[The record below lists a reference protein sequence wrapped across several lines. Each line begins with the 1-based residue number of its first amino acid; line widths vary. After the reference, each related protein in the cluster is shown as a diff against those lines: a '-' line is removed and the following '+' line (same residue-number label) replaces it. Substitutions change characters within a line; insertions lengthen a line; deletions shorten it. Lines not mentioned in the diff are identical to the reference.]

1 MSVDNVRRLL
11 GSLLDDPENANA
23 WATLEELA
31 AGDELGQAGDEGR
44 ALLGETRRKLH
55 ERGEAEAVASMLS
68 VESAVAPDAA
78 TRGALLRERA
88 RYLEEELLDD
98 KSALATL
105 DSILSGGDDAE
116 AAEMRERLNSKKA
129 RWKDITGAFK
139 KNAEEGSTDPAV
151 VASHLVSA
159 AAVVLQYK
167 PKGREK
173 EADAI
178 FESAL
183 SIDPGNLRAAQLF
196 ERVLR
201 RRGGRWD
208 DLAAHLERAAEAVE
222 PVSAKVDLLFRAA
235 RTHAARRNDIAAA
248 ERLYRRIL
256 ELDPGNGP
264 ARRFVVAI
272 LTERE
277 RWDDLADFYEAQIG
291 ARAEDGA
298 DIGLLVQ
305 AGMTHW
311 RVRNDPARAEPF
323 FRRLRDVS
331 PEHPAVRAFFEANE
345 APSASPSPEP
355 EATAPETADATSEAP
370 ETMPSPEPASEE
382 HEDVHLS
389 AHADEEID
397 APDEGVQEPVVAA
410 ATEPVTPTVPPPAPV
425 AAEVLRPTVPSAPPA
440 PSLST
445 TPSSSNPRL
454 LQAIEAARAA
464 ESAGQPD
471 KAIEA
476 WKMALRLDAQGTDAR
491 HSLAR
496 LYAATGR
503 WNNLVE
509 LLRQE
514 LESLGGVRPGTDL
527 TANRERKAEILR
539 EMVDIYRDRLS
550 LEPMVVQTYNALL
563 LLEPG
568 DVPSLVALS
577 ESYERLG
584 RWTDVIKVLDQQVE
598 HTDDPAAK
606 ITLLRRVAKLWVE
619 RFNNVNNAT
628 RPLEQIVAL
637 DPTDADALA
646 QLKDLYTRRRAWRPL
661 FDVSRR
667 EAERLTGDARRDA
680 LVELA
685 KLAAEKLGAN
695 VDAIGLWREAL
706 ALDPKTPGAL
716 DALEKLTERER
727 DFDGLAQVIEQ
738 RARETDDAEQKV
750 ALLMKLG
757 AVYGDRIGDAERSID
772 AWRRVLQVQPKH
784 AKALR
789 VLRDV
794 YIQAGHWDRL
804 EALYEEAGDLE
815 GLAEV
820 LGSSA
825 DRATNPPD
833 RVALSFRAAK
843 VYEERLR
850 QPARA
855 FRSYERVLSVDP
867 NNVAAATALVPIY
880 LEDERWS
887 RLAQLYE
894 VLLNAVPADDRSAA
908 LSYLHKLREISA
920 SRLGDRAAAFQWALR
935 AYRLEP
941 TDSSLEAQV
950 EASAAEA
957 GAWRELVD
965 TFDAR
970 AASAADPLEIARL
983 RDKSAAVE
991 ADRLGEVDAAISR
1004 YERALAQSPDDA
1016 SVMHSLDALL
1026 RRAQRW
1032 DDLRGLFD
1040 HRVARVSDA
1049 AERRALI
1056 TEVAEL
1062 EEAVLQQPDA
1072 ASERFR
1078 VLIATDP
1085 TDETALAALSRLAE
1099 SAGRWAELES
1109 TLSARHDL
1117 AQGAARAELALAL
1130 GSVQRKHLGKVES
1143 AIEAYREVLALSAH
1157 HQGALDA
1164 LESLLGDER
1173 WRVVAAKTLEPE
1185 FEQTG
1190 EFRKLAWV
1198 LQILFDVEQ
1207 DADRRRELGLRLA
1220 RVYSERLD
1228 DPRSG
1233 FDLLRSMLDA
1243 EPASEPIANAVTA
1256 LSIEGGW
1263 TTELAGFLATL
1274 VAREGVDPAVRVGL
1288 ARRTAALHEDRNGD
1302 PAAAEPFHR
1311 VVIEGG
1317 APEPGAFES
1326 LERLYRQSGRWSDL
1340 HTLYGTWVERL
1351 TDDGARVALFIEEGR
1366 LLEDVLDQ
1374 PEDAVGALERAVA
1387 LDPANAEVSSAL
1399 DRLYERLGR
1408 WESLVTLLSRSIE
1421 QGRGAD
1427 ETTELRLRRAETLEL
1442 KLARVD
1448 DAFVDYET
1456 VVESDATNA
1465 RARRGLER
1473 LIEAP
1478 ALRQRAAQVL
1488 ETLYDRD
1495 GDPSAEGLVRML
1507 QIRLEAT
1514 EPGAPR
1520 AALHQ
1525 RIAELREIVLHDPVG
1540 ALDAIATAT
1549 LEDPTQATFREE
1561 LLRLSAVALQD
1572 ARAAETLE
1580 EVLEDPRA
1588 STVRV
1593 PVLRD
1598 LAAIYDERLID
1609 PVKAERTFRRL
1620 LTEAEGDRDTTL
1632 AAAVALERLYR
1643 ALQNPRGLVDALRLR
1658 ARHETDP
1665 ALQTSLLS
1673 QAAEILEDE
1682 VGDLAGAIEAQRGRL
1697 DLDAGDLDALR
1708 ALARLYERS
1717 GQWEELVTTLRRQAA
1732 LVGDGDA
1739 QKQLLVRAA
1748 SVLEEKLAAVPEAIA
1763 LYEEVLS
1770 SFGPDR
1776 AIHAA
1781 LARLLEVSD
1790 QWAGLLAVVERDLA
1804 VAEDPADRLA
1814 LIVRAADL
1822 RYRKTDEPLM
1832 AVLGY
1837 QEALSLD
1844 PTTPA
1849 ARLALTE
1856 MLRSSSPDVPIAA
1869 ARALEPVLRADG
1881 DWAKLVDV
1889 LDRIAAESDDRDER
1903 LQSLS
1908 SAAEVA
1914 EVGLSDS
1921 GRAFERASRALSLA
1935 AEDAD
1940 AAQRVAHVESLAR
1953 AAGRHKELIAVFRE
1967 VAPKLLDA
1975 ELQRDVLMRIA
1986 DTALTNLN
1994 DTATAREHFEKA
2006 LENQA
2011 DFAPALDALESLH
2024 ESTQQWDE
2032 LLSVLR
2038 RKVELADSDAA
2049 RRALLHKVARI
2060 QEERR
2065 DDRAGAVEAYEAIL
2079 GSGFDAESATA
2090 LERLYARAGR
2100 WDDLANL
2107 LESQLTRDG
2116 ADTAALHHRLGRVA
2130 MDHLDDTERAFE
2142 HFRAVLDQTGD
2153 HEATVAALEELG
2165 QRPELAARVA
2175 TMLEPIYRSRMD
2187 MPKLIGA
2194 LESRIAAEDDP
2205 RGRIELLSRLATLYE
2220 ENIGDLGRALDTQAR
2235 IFREDP
2241 ADRATWETLDR
2252 LARATDAHPK
2262 LAEVYA
2268 SALDG
2273 IAVDD
2278 DSSADLSFAAARLFD
2293 ERVQDTARARRFYRR
2308 TLAFDGGRREVFDAL
2323 EALLARESA
2332 HAELLDLYRD
2342 AAERAVDPIE
2352 RKAFLHKIAAIDE
2365 GPLGNLERA
2374 IADYRAVLDVDP
2386 MDADAIHRLDALLVK
2401 TQAWRDLA
2409 DLLERRIA
2417 DAVDVEERSALRFR
2431 LGRLRADQLGD
2442 PTGAVDAFREIL
2454 EDRRDHR
2461 VAIQSLEQLAESRP
2475 ELRLSVV
2482 EILEPVYRE
2491 LDDWARLAG
2500 VLVTRLEATHD
2511 AAGRAE
2517 LYKEIGRI
2525 RETRARDP
2533 KLAFEAFSAAF
2544 GVDPGDG
2551 EARESVERL
2560 AGEHGLWDELVRSYE
2575 AALASSDD
2583 LVLKSDLLRAIAATH
2598 DQRRGDPRA
2607 AISAYER
2614 LFSVDETQLDV
2625 LDQLEGLHVLLSDWE
2640 GHVDVLERKVAR
2652 SLDDDHRRFLLHTVG
2667 ESQRDMLNNPT
2678 AAIHAFRR
2686 ALEIDPTDLVALE
2699 ALDGLL
2705 SQRGDH
2711 RGLAEVLQQRL
2722 DVESDPAART
2732 DTALRLGRLWE
2743 RSLEDPH
2750 HAIDAYRRAL
2760 DESPSQAEAIR
2771 ALERLFAAQSM
2782 FPELLENLRMQV
2794 ALASS
2799 PADRSALLL
2808 RIGALQ
2814 QKELGD
2820 SDAALDSYREVLAAE
2835 PTNPEALTA
2844 VREISQDVDQRVAA
2858 VEILEPLYR
2867 GAGRWDDLVQVLEHR
2882 IECIDDPAQRASER
2896 RRIAAVHED
2905 GRKDHA
2911 AAFES
2916 YLLAFSEDSGEPS
2929 TLAELERLAASLG
2942 RWTDLVS
2949 ALERAVRDGS
2959 DPSAGRDLSVRAAR
2973 ISVER
2978 IEDDTRAAHN
2988 YRQALEL
2995 GGDDDTVLE
3004 ALDQIYSRSA
3014 QWNELGDILERRVLL
3029 SSPDRLD
3036 ALEVRL
3042 AELRMTRFADAR
3054 GAVSAL
3060 QNVVEREPTHAR
3072 AIELLEKLLDD
3083 PTVRDDAMEVLE
3095 QTFRRSD
3102 NATRQA
3108 WLLGLKV
3115 DAATSDADRVQILGD
3130 LARLRE
3136 ERMSDLSGAL
3146 DAVTRAFALDP
3157 RDEGL
3162 LGELER
3168 LAPAANAWPSLR
3180 GVIESAVRPETG
3192 LVSDEAVRLNLR
3204 GAKWYADHIG
3214 DAAAAEARVRA
3225 ALEADPESVEA
3236 LTMLEGLQ
3244 RQPGREADL
3253 VATLRRRAEVEFDG
3267 DARKAMLREAAT
3279 LAEGPLGN
3287 VDLAAE
3293 ISAATLEVDDADPT
3307 SIDDLARLRRMQGR
3321 WEDLADLLGRRARL
3335 ADDPTEA
3342 LRLRREV
3349 AGLYA
3354 GPLADETRA
3363 VTAWREVLDFDPS
3376 DLDARVALESLFER
3390 SGKWR
3395 DLEDALRGRLDVA
3408 VSVEERV
3415 ATRLRLADVAEQQ
3428 LHSAESAVEYLR
3440 EILDEVPEH
3449 PAAGAALERLY
3460 ASLNR
3465 WSDLSDLLEHR
3476 LDHAVSMGD
3485 SATELT
3491 TLVRIGELHEQRL
3504 NDVDRAIELYER
3516 VLDRQP
3522 EHSGALAAVARLAEA
3537 SGDYEKATSM
3547 LQRAVAVAP
3556 PGVESAAMALR
3567 LATLQADRLNDPSAA
3582 EQSLRRA
3589 LELDPSS
3596 TESLRRLRA
3605 LAESRRDHTL
3615 LAEVM
3620 EKELAL
3626 TSDVAAQVTLLRGL
3640 ATLSRDQLADPAR
3653 AMAYLERASALNP
3666 SDREVLLPLVDLLS
3680 ANGREADAVPILE
3693 KIIAS
3698 FAGRRT
3704 KELAQWQHRL
3714 GQAQQRM
3721 GNKLEALSLYDAA
3734 FKIDLTSV
3742 PILRDLGLLCLE
3754 TGDLDRAQKTFRA
3767 LLLQRLD
3774 PNVGLT
3780 KADVYA
3786 YLGETLSLQGDKPK
3800 AIGMLERALESDRQH
3815 PRATT
3820 LLAQLRA

>member
-1 MSVDNVRRLL
+1 TFS
-11 GSLLDDPENANA
+11 PA
-23 WATLEELA
+23 
-31 AGDELGQAGDEGR
+31 
-44 ALLGETRRKLH
+44 
-55 ERGEAEAVASMLS
+55 AVASEPPTS
-68 VESAVAPDAA
+68 APPAASNPRVAQAVE
-78 TRGALLRERA
+78 GA
-88 RYLEEELLDD
+88 
-98 KSALATL
+98 
-105 DSILSGGDDAE
+105 
-116 AAEMRERLNSKKA
+116 
-129 RWKDITGAFK
+129 
-139 KNAEEGSTDPAV
+139 
-151 VASHLVSA
+151 
-159 AAVVLQYK
+159 
-167 PKGREK
+167 
-173 EADAI
+173 
-178 FESAL
+178 
-183 SIDPGNLRAAQLF
+183 
-196 ERVLR
+196 
-201 RRGGRWD
+201 
-208 DLAAHLERAAEAVE
+208 RAAEA
-222 PVSAKVDLLFRAA
+222 S
-235 RTHAARRNDIAAA
+235 
-248 ERLYRRIL
+248 
-256 ELDPGNGP
+256 
-264 ARRFVVAI
+264 
-272 LTERE
+272 
-277 RWDDLADFYEAQIG
+277 
-291 ARAEDGA
+291 
-298 DIGLLVQ
+298 
-305 AGMTHW
+305 
-311 RVRNDPARAEPF
+311 
-323 FRRLRDVS
+323 
-331 PEHPAVRAFFEANE
+331 
-345 APSASPSPEP
+345 
-355 EATAPETADATSEAP
+355 
-370 ETMPSPEPASEE
+370 
-382 HEDVHLS
+382 
-389 AHADEEID
+389 
-397 APDEGVQEPVVAA
+397 
-410 ATEPVTPTVPPPAPV
+410 
-425 AAEVLRPTVPSAPPA
+425 
-440 PSLST
+440 
-445 TPSSSNPRL
+445 
-454 LQAIEAARAA
+454 
-464 ESAGQPD
+464 GQLD
-471 KAIEA
+471 KAIEG
-476 WKMALRLDAQGTDAR
+476 WKMALRLDAQSAEAR
-491 HSLAR
+491 PALSR

-527 TANRERKAEILR
+527 ATHRERKAEILR
-539 EMVDIYRDRLS
+539 EMVGIYRDRLS

-568 DVPSLVALS
+568 DAPSLVALA

-598 HTDDPAAK
+598 HTAEPAAK
-606 ITLLRRVAKLWVE
+606 IALLRRVAKLWVE

-667 EAERLTGDARRDA
+667 EAERLDGDAKRDA

-695 VDAIGLWREAL
+695 ADAIGLWREAL
-706 ALDPKTPGAL
+706 AIDPRTPGAL
-716 DALEKLTERER
+716 DALERLTERER
-727 DFDGLAQVIEQ
+727 DYAGLAEVLEQ
-738 RARETDDAEQKV
+738 RVRETDDGEQKV
-750 ALLMKLG
+750 AQLMKLG
-757 AVYGDRIGDAERSID
+757 AVYGERVGDPERSIE

-784 AKALR
+784 PKALR

-794 YIQAGHWDRL
+794 YTQSGSWDRL
-804 EALYEEAGDLE
+804 EGLYDEAGDLE

-820 LGSSA
+820 LSSSA
-825 DRATNPPD
+825 DRAAAPAD
-833 RVALSFRAAK
+833 KVALSFRAAR
-843 VYEERLR
+843 VYEGRLR
-850 QPARA
+850 QPGRA

-867 NNVAAATALVPIY
+867 SNVQAAAALVPIY

-894 VLLNAVPADDRSAA
+894 VLLGAVAPDDHAAA

-941 TDSSLEAQV
+941 TDPALEAQV

-970 AASAADPLEIARL
+970 AAATADPAEAARL
-983 RDKSAAVE
+983 RDKCAAVE
-991 ADRLGEVDAAISR
+991 ADRLGEVDAAIAR
-1004 YERALAQSPDDA
+1004 YERALAQAPGDEA
-1016 SVMHSLDALL
+1016 VIHSLDALL
-1026 RRAQRW
+1026 RRAHRW

-1040 HRVARVSDA
+1040 HRIARVDDA
-1049 AERRALI
+1049 AGRRALI
-1056 TEVAEL
+1056 VEAAEL
-1062 EEAVLQQPDA
+1062 EEEVLQQPDA
-1072 ASERFR
+1072 ASARFR
-1078 VLIATDP
+1078 VLVGADP
-1085 TDETALAALSRLAE
+1085 ADATALAALSRLAGG
-1099 SAGRWAELES
+1099 AGRWAELES
-1109 TLSARHDL
+1109 TLLARHDL
-1117 AQGAARAELALAL
+1117 ASGPDRAELALQL
-1130 GSVQRKHLGKVES
+1130 GAVQRNHLGKVEA
-1143 AIEAYREVLALSAH
+1143 AIGGYREVLALAPH
-1157 HQGALDA
+1157 HPGALDA
-1164 LESLLGDER
+1164 LESLLRDDQ
-1173 WRVVAAKTLEPE
+1173 WRVVAAQTLEPE
-1185 FEQTG
+1185 FEEIG
-1190 EFRKLAWV
+1190 EYRKLAWV
-1198 LQILFDVEQ
+1198 LQILFDVEA
-1207 DADRRRELGLRLA
+1207 DADRRRALGLRLA
-1220 RVYSERLD
+1220 RVYAERLD

-1233 FDLLRSMLDA
+1233 FDLLRSMLDQ
-1243 EPASEPIANAVTA
+1243 EPASEPIANALTSLA
-1256 LSIEGGW
+1256 IEGGW
-1263 TTELAGFLATL
+1263 TAELAGFLARL
-1274 VAREGVDPAVRVGL
+1274 VAREGLDPAVRVWL

-1302 PAAAEPFHR
+1302 PAAAESFHR

-1317 APEPGAFES
+1317 APEPVAFES
-1326 LERLYRQSGRWSDL
+1326 LERLYRQSARWPDL
-1340 HTLYGTWVERL
+1340 HALYGTWVERL
-1351 TDDGARVALFIEEGR
+1351 TDDGARVALFVEEGR

-1374 PEDAVGALERAVA
+1374 PEDAVRALERAAA
-1387 LDPANAEVSSAL
+1387 LDPANPEVSAAL

-1408 WESLVTLLSRSIE
+1408 WESLVALLTRSLE
-1421 QGRGAD
+1421 QGRGPD
-1427 ETTELRLRRAETLEL
+1427 DSQELRLRRAETLEL
-1442 KLARVD
+1442 KLGRVEE
-1448 DAFVDYET
+1448 AFADYES

-1478 ALRQRAAQVL
+1478 ALRPKAALVL

-1507 QIRLEAT
+1507 QIRLESTVA
-1514 EPGAPR
+1514 GAPR
-1520 AALHQ
+1520 AGLHQ

-1549 LEDPTQATFREE
+1549 LEDPTQTEFRDE

-1588 STVRV
+1588 AGVKV

-1620 LTEAEGDRDTTL
+1620 LVEAEGDRPTTL

-1658 ARHETDP
+1658 ARHESDP
-1665 ALQTSLLS
+1665 ALQTSLLA
-1673 QAAEILEDE
+1673 QAAEILEEE
-1682 VGDLAGAIEAQRGRL
+1682 VGDLAGAIDAQRGRL

-1708 ALARLYERS
+1708 ALTRLYERS
-1717 GQWEELVTTLRRQAA
+1717 GQWNDLVRTLRRQAE
-1732 LVGDGDA
+1732 LVGDGAA
-1739 QKQLLVRAA
+1739 QKALLVRAA
-1748 SVLEEKLAAVPEAIA
+1748 AVLEEKLAAVPEAIA
-1763 LYEEVLS
+1763 LYEEVLTG
-1770 SFGPDR
+1770 FGPDR

-1790 QWAGLLAVVERDLA
+1790 QWEGLLAVVERDLA

-1822 RYRKTDEPLM
+1822 RYRKTNEPLM

-1837 QEALSLD
+1837 QEALALD

-1856 MLRSSSPDVPIAA
+1856 MLRSESTGVPIAA

-1881 DWAKLVDV
+1881 DWARLVDV
-1889 LDRIAAESDDRDER
+1889 LDRIAAESDERDER
-1903 LQSLS
+1903 LQALS
-1908 SAAEVA
+1908 SAAEVS
-1914 EVGLSDS
+1914 EVGLSDP
-1921 GRAFERASRALSLA
+1921 GRAFERASRALSIA
-1935 AEDAD
+1935 AEDGD
-1940 AAQRVAHVESLAR
+1940 AAQRVSHVEALAR
-1953 AAGRHKELIAVFRE
+1953 AAGRHQDLIAVFRE
-1967 VAPKLLDA
+1967 VAPKLLDG
-1975 ELQRDVLMRIA
+1975 ELQRDVYMRVA
-1986 DTALTNLN
+1986 DTALTNLA
-1994 DTATAREHFEKA
+1994 DAATAREYFEKA
-2006 LENQA
+2006 LENQG

-2024 ESTQQWDE
+2024 ESTQSWDE
-2032 LLSVLR
+2032 LLAVLR
-2038 RKVELADSDAA
+2038 RKVELAETDEA

-2060 QEERR
+2060 QEEKR
-2065 DDRAGAVEAYEAIL
+2065 DDQAGAVEAYEAIL
-2079 GSGFDAESATA
+2079 GSGFDAPSAAA

-2116 ADTAALHHRLGRVA
+2116 ADVAALNYRLGRVA
-2130 MDHLDDTERAFE
+2130 MDHLGDTERAFE
-2142 HFRAVLDQTGD
+2142 NFHAVLDQAGD
-2153 HEATVAALEELG
+2153 HPATVAALEELG
-2165 QRPELAARVA
+2165 RRPELAARVA
-2175 TMLEPIYRSRMD
+2175 TMLEPIYRARLD

-2194 LESRIAAEDDP
+2194 LESRIAAETEP
-2205 RGRIELLSRLATLYE
+2205 GGRVELLSRLATLYE
-2220 ENIGDLGRALDTQAR
+2220 ENIGDLERGLDTHAR

-2241 ADRATWETLDR
+2241 ADRGTWETLDR

-2268 SALDG
+2268 STLDG
-2273 IAVDD
+2273 MTVDD
-2278 DSSADLSFAAARLFD
+2278 DNSAELSFVAARLLD
-2293 ERVQDTARARRFYRR
+2293 ERVHDTARARKFYRR

-2323 EALLARESA
+2323 EALLKRESA

-2342 AAERAVDPIE
+2342 AAERAVDPVE
-2352 RKAFLHKIAAIDE
+2352 RKAYLHKIAAIDE
-2365 GPLGNLERA
+2365 GPLANPERA

-2386 MDADAIHRLDALLVK
+2386 TDEAAVGRLDALLVK
-2401 TQAWRDLA
+2401 TEAWRDLA
-2409 DLLERRIA
+2409 DLLERRIV
-2417 DAVDVEERSALRFR
+2417 DAVDVEDRSALRFR
-2431 LGRLRADQLGD
+2431 LGRLRADRLD
-2442 PTGAVDAFREIL
+2442 DAPGAVEAFREIL

-2475 ELRLSVV
+2475 ELRLGVV

-2491 LDDWARLAG
+2491 LDDWARLLG
-2500 VLVTRLEATHD
+2500 VLETRLGATHD
-2511 AAGRAE
+2511 AAARAE

-2533 KLAFEAFSAAF
+2533 KQAFEAYSAAF
-2544 GVDPGDG
+2544 AGDPGDG

-2575 AALASSDD
+2575 AALAASDD

-2614 LFSVDETQLDV
+2614 LFAVDESQLDV

-2640 GHVDVLERKVAR
+2640 GHVEVLERKVAR
-2652 SLDDDHRRFLLHTVG
+2652 SLDDEHRRFLLHTVG
-2667 ESQRDMLNNPT
+2667 ESQRDMLNNPA

-2686 ALEIDPTDLVALE
+2686 ALELEPSDLVALE

-2722 DVESDPAART
+2722 DVETDAAVRAE
-2732 DTALRLGRLWE
+2732 TALRLGRLWE
-2743 RSLEDPH
+2743 RSLDDPH

-2760 DESPSQAEAIR
+2760 DEGASNPEAVR

-2782 FPELLENLRMQV
+2782 FPELLENLRTQV
-2794 ALASS
+2794 AVAAA
-2799 PADRSALLL
+2799 PAERSALLL
-2808 RIGALQ
+2808 RVGALQ
-2814 QKELGD
+2814 LKELRE
-2820 SDAALDSYREVLAAE
+2820 SDAALESYREVLAAE
-2835 PTNPEALTA
+2835 PTNAAALAA
-2844 VREISQDVDQRVAA
+2844 VREISDDVDQRVAA

-2867 GAGRWDDLVQVLEHR
+2867 ASGRWDDLVQVLEHR
-2882 IECIDDPAQRASER
+2882 LACIDDPVQRASER
-2896 RRIAAVHED
+2896 RRIAAVHEE
-2905 GRKDHA
+2905 GRKDPA
-2911 AAFES
+2911 AAFDS
-2916 YLLAFSEDSGEPS
+2916 YLQAFGEDAGEPS
-2929 TLAELERLAASLG
+2929 TLGELERLAASLG
-2942 RWTDLVS
+2942 RWSDLVT
-2949 ALERAVRDGS
+2949 ALERVVRDGS

-2978 IEDDTRAAHN
+2978 MEDDARAALN

-2995 GGDDDTVLE
+2995 GGDDDEVLG
-3004 ALDQIYSRSA
+3004 ALDQIYSRNA
-3014 QWNELGDILERRVLL
+3014 QWNELGDVLERRALL
-3029 SSPDRLD
+3029 SPPDGLD

-3042 AELRMTRFADAR
+3042 AELRMTRFGDAR

-3060 QNVVEREPTHAR
+3060 QSVVEREPTHAR

-3083 PTVRDDAMEVLE
+3083 AAVRDDAMEVLE

-3115 DAATSDADRVQILGD
+3115 ESATSDTDRVQILGD

-3136 ERMSDLSGAL
+3136 ERMSDLPGAL
-3146 DAVTRAFALDP
+3146 DAVKRAFALDP
-3157 RDEGL
+3157 RDENL

-3168 LAPAANAWPSLR
+3168 LAPTAGAWPSLR

-3192 LVSDEAVRLNLR
+3192 LVPDESVRLNLR
-3204 GAKWYADHIG
+3204 GARWYADHIG
-3214 DAAAAEARVRA
+3214 DPAAAEERVRA
-3225 ALEADPESVEA
+3225 ALAADPESIEA

-3244 RQPGREADL
+3244 RRPGREADL

-3279 LAEGPLGN
+3279 LAEGPLGD

-3293 ISAATLEVDDADPT
+3293 LAAAALEVDDADT
-3307 SIDDLARLRRMQGR
+3307 NSIDELARLRRAQGR
-3321 WEDLADLLGRRARL
+3321 WEDLAELLGRRARL
-3335 ADDPTEA
+3335 ADDPTES

-3354 GPLADETRA
+3354 GPLADEARA
-3363 VTAWREVLDFDPS
+3363 VSAWREVLDFDPS
-3376 DLDARVALESLFER
+3376 DGDARVALESLFER
-3390 SGKWR
+3390 ASRWR

-3408 VSVEERV
+3408 VSVDERV
-3415 ATRLRLADVAEQQ
+3415 TTRLRLADLAEQR

-3440 EILDEVPEH
+3440 EIIDEVPEH
-3449 PAAGAALERLY
+3449 AAAGDALERLY

-3465 WSDLSDLLEHR
+3465 WSDLSELLERR

-3485 SATELT
+3485 STSELT

-3504 NDVDRAIELYER
+3504 DDVDRAIELYER
-3516 VLDRQP
+3516 VLERQP
-3522 EHSGALAAVARLAEA
+3522 EHSGALAAVARLAES
-3537 SGDYEKATSM
+3537 SGDVEKAGAM

-3556 PGVESAAMALR
+3556 PGAASAAMALH
-3567 LATLQADRLNDPSAA
+3567 LATLQSERLSDAAAA

-3589 LELDPSS
+3589 LALDPTSA
-3596 TESLRRLRA
+3596 EALRRLRA
-3605 LAESRRDHTL
+3605 LAEGRRDHAL
-3615 LAEVM
+3615 LAEVL
-3620 EKELAL
+3620 EKELVLAP
-3626 TSDVAAQVTLLRGL
+3626 DAAAQVALLRSL

-3653 AMAYLERASALNP
+3653 AIGYLERAAALAPN
-3666 SDREVLLPLVDLLS
+3666 DRDVLLPLVDLLS
-3680 ANGREADAVPILE
+3680 ANGREADAVPIIE
-3693 KIIAS
+3693 RIIAT

-3714 GQAQQRM
+3714 GQAHARM
-3721 GNKLEALSLYDAA
+3721 GNQLEALALYDAA
-3734 FKIDLTSV
+3734 FKVDLTSV
-3742 PILRDLGLLCLE
+3742 PILRDLGILCLE

-3767 LLLQRLD
+3767 LLLQRLE
-3774 PNVGLT
+3774 PGVGLT

-3786 YLGETLSLQGDKPK
+3786 YLGETLSLQGDKAK
-3800 AIGMLERALESDRQH
+3800 AIGMLERAIETDRQH
-3815 PRATT
+3815 PRATA

>member
-1 MSVDNVRRLL
+1 
-11 GSLLDDPENANA
+11 LDDPENAGA

-44 ALLGETRRKLH
+44 ELLADTRRRLH
-55 ERGEAEAVASMLS
+55 DRGEAEAVAAMLS
-68 VESAVAPDAA
+68 VESAVATDAS

-105 DSILSGGDDAE
+105 DSILTGGDDPE

-139 KNAEEGSTDPAV
+139 KNAEEGSTDPAM

-183 SIDPGNLRAAQLF
+183 SIDPGNLRAAQLY

-208 DLAAHLERAAEAVE
+208 DLVALLERAAEAVE
-222 PVSAKVDLLFRAA
+222 PLSARVDLLFRAA
-235 RTHAARRNDIAAA
+235 RTHAARRNDIGAA
-248 ERLYRRIL
+248 ERIYRRIL
-256 ELDPGNGP
+256 QIDPGNGP

-277 RWDDLADFYEAQIG
+277 RWDDLADFYESQIG

-298 DIGLLVQ
+298 DVGLLVQ

-311 RVRNDPARAEPF
+311 RVRNDAARAEPF
-323 FRRLRDVS
+323 FRRLRDVAGD
-331 PEHPAVRAFFEANE
+331 HPAVRSFFEAHPTSE
-345 APSASPSPEP
+345 TEPAAAAGPVAAAEPLDEPVAPATEPPPAPAAETPSGEHEMVQLSAS
-355 EATAPETADATSEAP
+355 
-370 ETMPSPEPASEE
+370 
-382 HEDVHLS
+382 
-389 AHADEEID
+389 ADEEID
-397 APDEGVQEPVVAA
+397 APDERTDAASDTMPPEPA
-410 ATEPVTPTVPPPAPV
+410 TPTTPPPAAV
-425 AAEVLRPTVPSAPPA
+425 APPPAVTSPSGPPSA
-440 PSLST
+440 
-445 TPSSSNPRL
+445 NPRL
-454 LQAIEAARAA
+454 LQAIETARASEA
-464 ESAGQPD
+464 AGQPD
-471 KAIEA
+471 KAIEG
-476 WKMALRLDAQGTDAR
+476 WKMALRLDAHSVDAR
-491 HSLAR
+491 QSLTR

-527 TANRERKAEILR
+527 TTHRERKAEILR
-539 EMVDIYRDRLS
+539 EMVGIYRDRLS

-568 DVPSLVALS
+568 DGPSLVALA

-584 RWTDVIKVLDQQVE
+584 RWTDVIKVLEQQVE
-598 HTDDPAAK
+598 HTAEPAEK
-606 ITLLRRVAKLWVE
+606 IALLRRVAKLWVE

-637 DPTDADALA
+637 DPTDGDALG
-646 QLKDLYTRRRAWRPL
+646 QLKELYTRRRAWRPL

-667 EAERLTGDARRDA
+667 EAERLTGAAHRDA

-706 ALDPKTPGAL
+706 AIDPHTPGAL
-716 DALEKLTERER
+716 DALERLTERER
-727 DFDGLAQVIEQ
+727 DFAGLAEVLEQ
-738 RARETDDAEQKV
+738 RVRESDDSEQKV
-750 ALLMKLG
+750 AQLMKLG
-757 AVYGDRIGDAERSID
+757 AVYGERIGDAERSID
-772 AWRRVLQVQPKH
+772 AWRRVLQAQPKH
-784 AKALR
+784 PKALR

-794 YIQAGHWDRL
+794 YTQAGHWDRL
-804 EALYEEAGDLE
+804 EALYDEAGDLE

-825 DRATNPPD
+825 DRATAPAD

-843 VYEERLR
+843 VYEERLQ

-867 NNVAAATALVPIY
+867 ANAAAAAALVPIY

-894 VLLNAVPADDRSAA
+894 VLLNAVPADDHAAA

-920 SRLGDRAAAFQWALR
+920 NRLGDRAAAFQWALR

-941 TDSSLEAQV
+941 SDPALEAQV
-950 EASAAEA
+950 ESSAAEA

-970 AASAADPLEIARL
+970 AAVATDPVETARL

-991 ADRLGEVDAAISR
+991 ADRLDELDAAIAR
-1004 YERALAQSPDDA
+1004 FERALAQSPGDDA
-1016 SVMHSLDALL
+1016 VIHSLDALL

-1032 DDLRGLFD
+1032 DDLRRLFD
-1040 HRVARVSDA
+1040 HRIARVDDA
-1049 AERRALI
+1049 TARRDLI
-1056 TEVAEL
+1056 VEVAEL

-1078 VLIATDP
+1078 VLIAADP
-1085 TDETALAALSRLAE
+1085 ADTAALAALSRLSAA
-1099 SAGRWAELES
+1099 AGRWPELE
-1109 TLSARHDL
+1109 TMLLARHQI
-1117 AQGAARAELALAL
+1117 AQGAERAELALAL
-1130 GSVQRKHLGKVES
+1130 GSVQRNHLGKVES
-1143 AIEAYREVLALSAH
+1143 AIDAYREVLSLSPH
-1157 HQGALDA
+1157 HPGALDA
-1164 LESLLGDER
+1164 LESLLRDER
-1173 WRVVAAKTLEPE
+1173 WRVVAAQTLEPE
-1185 FEQTG
+1185 LEEIG
-1190 EFRKLAWV
+1190 EYRKLAWV
-1198 LQILFDVEQ
+1198 LQILFDVED
-1207 DADRRRELGLRLA
+1207 DAGRRRELGLRLA

-1243 EPASEPIANAVTA
+1243 EPDSEPIANALTTLA
-1256 LSIEGGW
+1256 IEGAW
-1263 TTELAGFLATL
+1263 TAELAGFLATL
-1274 VAREGVDPAVRVGL
+1274 VAREGIDPAVRVWL
-1288 ARRTAALHEDRNGD
+1288 ARRTAALHEDRNSD
-1302 PAAAEPFHR
+1302 PVAAEPFHR

-1317 APEPGAFES
+1317 ALEPTAFEA
-1326 LERLYRQSGRWSDL
+1326 LERLYRQSARWADL
-1340 HTLYGTWVERL
+1340 HALYGTWVERL

-1374 PEDAVGALERAVA
+1374 PEDAVRALERAAA
-1387 LDPANAEVSSAL
+1387 LEPTNAEVTNSL

-1408 WESLVTLLSRSIE
+1408 WESLVALLTRSLE
-1421 QGRGAD
+1421 QGRDSDAAQ
-1427 ETTELRLRRAETLEL
+1427 ELRLRRAETLEQ

-1448 DAFVDYET
+1448 EAFVDFET
-1456 VVESDATNA
+1456 VVESDATND

-1478 ALRQRAAQVL
+1478 ALRARAAQAL
-1488 ETLYDRD
+1488 ETLFDRD

-1507 QIRLEAT
+1507 QIRLETT
-1514 EPGAPR
+1514 EAGAPR

-1549 LEDPTQATFREE
+1549 VEDPTQATFRDE

-1588 STVRV
+1588 SGVKV

-1620 LTEAEGDRDTTL
+1620 LTEAEGDRATTL

-1658 ARHETDP
+1658 ARHESDP
-1665 ALQTSLLS
+1665 TLQTSLLA

-1682 VGDLAGAIEAQRGRL
+1682 IGDLAGAIDAQRGRL

-1708 ALARLYERS
+1708 ALTRLYERS
-1717 GQWEELVTTLRRQAA
+1717 SKWDELVQVLRRQAV
-1732 LVGDGDA
+1732 LVADGDA
-1739 QKQLLVRAA
+1739 QKRLLVQAA
-1748 SVLEEKLAAVPEAIA
+1748 AVLEEKLAAVPEAIA
-1763 LYEEVLS
+1763 LYEEVLA

-1790 QWAGLLAVVERDLA
+1790 QWSGLLAVVERDLA
-1804 VAEDPADRLA
+1804 VADEPADRLA

-1822 RYRKTDEPLM
+1822 RYRKTDDALM

-1837 QEALSLD
+1837 QEALALD

-1856 MLRSSSPDVPIAA
+1856 MLRSESPGVPIAA

-1881 DWAKLVDV
+1881 DWARLVDV

-1903 LQSLS
+1903 LQALS
-1908 SAAEVA
+1908 SAAEVS

-1921 GRAFERASRALSLA
+1921 GRAFERASRALAVA

-1953 AAGRHKELIAVFRE
+1953 AAGRHRELIGVFRE
-1967 VAPKLLDA
+1967 VAPRLLDA
-1975 ELQRDVLMRIA
+1975 ELQRDVYMRVA
-1986 DTALTNLN
+1986 DTALTNL
-1994 DTATAREHFEKA
+1994 DDPATAREYFEKA
-2006 LENQA
+2006 LENQP

-2024 ESTQQWDE
+2024 ESTQKWDE
-2032 LLSVLR
+2032 LLAVLR
-2038 RKVELADSDAA
+2038 RKVELAEAEEA
-2049 RRALLHKVARI
+2049 RKALLHKVARI

-2065 DDRAGAVEAYEAIL
+2065 DDRAGAIEAYESIL
-2079 GSGFDAESATA
+2079 GSGFDADSAAA
-2090 LERLYARAGR
+2090 LERLYARGAR

-2116 ADTAALHHRLGRVA
+2116 ADVAALHHRLGRVA
-2130 MDHLDDTERAFE
+2130 MDHLGDTERAFE
-2142 HFRAVLDQTGD
+2142 HFHAVLDQGGD
-2153 HEATVAALEELG
+2153 HETTVAALEELG

-2194 LESRIAAEDDP
+2194 LEARIAAEDDP
-2205 RGRIELLSRLATLYE
+2205 RGRIDLLARLATLYE
-2220 ENIGDLGRALDTQAR
+2220 ENLGDLARALDTHAR

-2241 ADRATWETLDR
+2241 TDRATWETLDR
-2252 LARATDAHPK
+2252 LARATAAYPT

-2268 SALDG
+2268 TTLDG
-2273 IAVDD
+2273 ITVDD
-2278 DSSADLSFAAARLFD
+2278 DNSADLSFVAARLLD
-2293 ERVQDTARARRFYRR
+2293 ERVRDTARARRFYRR

-2323 EALLARESA
+2323 EALLSRESA
-2332 HAELLDLYRD
+2332 HTELLELYRD
-2342 AAERAVDPIE
+2342 AAERAVDPVE
-2352 RKAFLHKIAAIDE
+2352 RKGFLHKIAAIDE
-2365 GPLGNLERA
+2365 GPLDNPERA

-2386 MDADAIHRLDALLVK
+2386 MDGAAIERLDALLVK
-2401 TQAWRDLA
+2401 TAAWRDLA

-2431 LGRLRADQLGD
+2431 LGRLRADRLED
-2442 PTGAVDAFREIL
+2442 PSGAVDAFREIL
-2454 EDRRDHR
+2454 DDRRDHR

-2475 ELRLSVV
+2475 ELRLAVV

-2491 LDDWARLAG
+2491 LDDWARLVG
-2500 VLVTRLEATHD
+2500 VLETRLAAAHD
-2511 AAGRAE
+2511 PTERAE

-2544 GVDPGDG
+2544 SVDPGDG

-2575 AALASSDD
+2575 SALAASDD
-2583 LVLKSDLLRAIAATH
+2583 LMLKSELLRAIAATH

-2614 LFSVDETQLDV
+2614 LFAVDETQLDV

-2640 GHVDVLERKVAR
+2640 GHVEVLERKVAR

-2667 ESQRDMLNNPT
+2667 ESQRDMLNNPG

-2722 DVESDPAART
+2722 DVEADAEART
-2732 DTALRLGRLWE
+2732 ETALRLGRLWE
-2743 RSLEDPH
+2743 RSLDDPH

-2760 DESPSQAEAIR
+2760 DESPSQSEAIL

-2794 ALASS
+2794 AVAAS
-2799 PADRSALLL
+2799 PAERSALLL
-2808 RIGALQ
+2808 RVGALQ
-2814 QKELGD
+2814 LKELGE
-2820 SDAALDSYREVLAAE
+2820 SDAALESYREVLAAE
-2835 PTNPEALTA
+2835 PTNAAALAA
-2844 VREISQDVDQRVAA
+2844 VREISEDVDQRVSA
-2858 VEILEPLYR
+2858 VDVLEPLYR
-2867 GAGRWDDLVQVLEHR
+2867 SAGRWEDLVQVLEHR
-2882 IECIDDPAQRASER
+2882 LACIDDPTQRASER
-2896 RRIAAVHED
+2896 RRIAAAHED
-2905 GRKDHA
+2905 GRRDPA

-2916 YLLAFSEDSGEPS
+2916 YLLAFGEDASDPS

-2949 ALERAVRDGS
+2949 ALERVVRDGS

-2978 IEDDTRAAHN
+2978 IEDDARAALN

-2995 GGDDDTVLE
+2995 GGDDDAVLE

-3014 QWNELGDILERRVLL
+3014 QWTELGDILERRVLL
-3029 SSPDRLD
+3029 ASPDRLD

-3042 AELRMTRFADAR
+3042 AELRMTRFADPR

-3060 QNVVEREPTHAR
+3060 QNVLDREPTHPR

-3083 PTVRDDAMEVLE
+3083 PSVRDDAMEVLE

-3102 NATRQA
+3102 NANKQA

-3115 DAATSDADRVQILGD
+3115 DAANTDADRVQILGD

-3136 ERMSDLSGAL
+3136 ERMSDLPGAL
-3146 DAVTRAFALDP
+3146 AAVTRAFALDP

-3162 LGELER
+3162 LSELER
-3168 LAPAANAWPSLR
+3168 LAPAAGAWGSLR

-3192 LVSDEAVRLNLR
+3192 LLPEESVRLNLR
-3204 GAKWYADHIG
+3204 GAKWYADSIG
-3214 DAAAAEARVRA
+3214 DAAAAEERVRA
-3225 ALEADPESVEA
+3225 ALASDPESVEA
-3236 LTMLEGLQ
+3236 LTVLEGLQ

-3267 DARKAMLREAAT
+3267 DARKTMLREAAT
-3279 LAEGPLGN
+3279 LAEGPIGN
-3287 VDLAAE
+3287 LDLAADLA
-3293 ISAATLEVDDADPT
+3293 AATLEVDDADIA
-3307 SIDDLARLRRMQGR
+3307 SIDELARLRRAQGR
-3321 WEDLADLLGRRARL
+3321 WEDLAELLGRRARL
-3335 ADDPTEA
+3335 ADDPAEA

-3354 GPLADETRA
+3354 GPLADEARA

-3390 SGKWR
+3390 ASRWR

-3415 ATRLRLADVAEQQ
+3415 STRLRLADIAEQR

-3440 EILDEVPEH
+3440 EIVDEVPEH
-3449 PAAGAALERLY
+3449 PAAGAGLERLY
-3460 ASLNR
+3460 ASLTR
-3465 WSDLSDLLEHR
+3465 WSDLADLLERR

-3491 TLVRIGELHEQRL
+3491 TLVRIGELHEQRM

-3522 EHSGALAAVARLAEA
+3522 EHSGALAAVARLAET
-3537 SGDYEKATSM
+3537 SGDFDKASSM
-3547 LQRAVAVAP
+3547 LQRAVAMAP
-3556 PGVESAAMALR
+3556 PGPESAAMALH
-3567 LATLQADRLNDPSAA
+3567 LASLQGERLNDPTAA

-3589 LELDPSS
+3589 LELDPAS
-3596 TESLRRLRA
+3596 TDALRRLRA
-3605 LAESRRDHTL
+3605 LAEARRDHVL
-3615 LAEVM
+3615 LAEVL

-3626 TSDVAAQVTLLRGL
+3626 STDVASQVTLLRSL
-3640 ATLSRDQLADPAR
+3640 ATLSRDQLADPLR
-3653 AMAYLERASALNP
+3653 AIGYLERATALNP
-3666 SDREVLLPLVDLLS
+3666 GDREVLLPLVDLLS

-3693 KIIAS
+3693 RIIAT

-3714 GQAQQRM
+3714 GRAQEAM
-3721 GNKLEALSLYDAA
+3721 GNKLDALALYDAA
-3734 FKIDLTSV
+3734 FKVDLTSV

-3767 LLLQRLD
+3767 LLLQRLE
-3774 PNVGLT
+3774 PGVGLT

-3800 AIGMLERALESDRQH
+3800 AIGMLERALESERQH
-3815 PRATT
+3815 ARATG

>member
-1 MSVDNVRRLL
+1 MNPR
-11 GSLLDDPENANA
+11 
-23 WATLEELA
+23 
-31 AGDELGQAGDEGR
+31 
-44 ALLGETRRKLH
+44 
-55 ERGEAEAVASMLS
+55 
-68 VESAVAPDAA
+68 
-78 TRGALLRERA
+78 
-88 RYLEEELLDD
+88 
-98 KSALATL
+98 
-105 DSILSGGDDAE
+105 
-116 AAEMRERLNSKKA
+116 
-129 RWKDITGAFK
+129 
-139 KNAEEGSTDPAV
+139 
-151 VASHLVSA
+151 
-159 AAVVLQYK
+159 
-167 PKGREK
+167 
-173 EADAI
+173 
-178 FESAL
+178 
-183 SIDPGNLRAAQLF
+183 
-196 ERVLR
+196 
-201 RRGGRWD
+201 
-208 DLAAHLERAAEAVE
+208 
-222 PVSAKVDLLFRAA
+222 
-235 RTHAARRNDIAAA
+235 
-248 ERLYRRIL
+248 
-256 ELDPGNGP
+256 
-264 ARRFVVAI
+264 
-272 LTERE
+272 
-277 RWDDLADFYEAQIG
+277 
-291 ARAEDGA
+291 
-298 DIGLLVQ
+298 LVQ
-305 AGMTHW
+305 A
-311 RVRNDPARAEPF
+311 VE
-323 FRRLRDVS
+323 S
-331 PEHPAVRAFFEANE
+331 
-345 APSASPSPEP
+345 
-355 EATAPETADATSEAP
+355 
-370 ETMPSPEPASEE
+370 
-382 HEDVHLS
+382 
-389 AHADEEID
+389 
-397 APDEGVQEPVVAA
+397 
-410 ATEPVTPTVPPPAPV
+410 
-425 AAEVLRPTVPSAPPA
+425 
-440 PSLST
+440 
-445 TPSSSNPRL
+445 
-454 LQAIEAARAA
+454 ARAA
-464 ESAGQPD
+464 ETAGQFD
-471 KAIEA
+471 KAIEG
-476 WKMALRLDAQGTDAR
+476 WKMALRLDVHGTDAR
-491 HSLAR
+491 HSLSR

-527 TANRERKAEILR
+527 TTHRARKSEILR
-539 EMVDIYRDRLS
+539 EMVSIYRDRLA

-563 LLEPG
+563 LLEPA
-568 DVPSLVALS
+568 DRPSLVALA

-598 HTDDPAAK
+598 HTEEASEK
-606 ITLLRRVAKLWVE
+606 IALLRRVAKLWVD

-637 DPTDADALA
+637 DPMDADALA

-667 EAERLTGDARRDA
+667 ESERLTGDARRDA
-680 LVELA
+680 VVELA

-695 VDAIGLWREAL
+695 AEAIALWREAL
-706 ALDPKTPGAL
+706 ALDPRTSGAL

-727 DFDGLAQVIEQ
+727 DFDGLAEVLEQ
-738 RARETDDAEQKV
+738 RVRESDEAESKV

-757 AVYGDRIGDAERSID
+757 AVYGERIGDAERSID
-772 AWRRVLQVQPKH
+772 AWRRVLQVQPRH
-784 AKALR
+784 PKALR

-794 YIQAGHWDRL
+794 YTHAGQWDRL

-825 DRATNPPD
+825 DRATDATD
-833 RVALSFRAAK
+833 RVALSFRAAR
-843 VYEERLR
+843 VYEDRLK
-850 QPARA
+850 QPTRA
-855 FRSYERVLSVDP
+855 FRSYERVLTVDP
-867 NNVAAATALVPIY
+867 SNVAAATALVPIY

-894 VLLNAVPADDRSAA
+894 VLLNAVPGDDHAPA

-920 SRLGDRAAAFQWALR
+920 NRLSDRAGAFLWALR

-941 TDSSLEAQV
+941 TDGALEAQI
-950 EASAAEA
+950 EASAEEA

-970 AASAADPLEIARL
+970 AVAATEPLEIARL

-991 ADRLGEVDAAISR
+991 ADRLGEVDSAIAR
-1004 YERALAQSPDDA
+1004 FERALAQSANDA
-1016 SVMHSLDALL
+1016 VVIHSLDTLL

-1032 DDLRGLFD
+1032 DDLGKLFD
-1040 HRVARVSDA
+1040 HRIARVADA
-1049 AERRALI
+1049 AERRLLI
-1056 TEVAEL
+1056 LEVTEL
-1062 EEAVLQQPDA
+1062 EEAVLQRPDA

-1078 VLIATDP
+1078 VLVAADP
-1085 TDETALAALSRLAE
+1085 ADETALAALSRLAE
-1099 SAGRWAELES
+1099 SAGRWAELEE
-1109 TLSARHDL
+1109 TLQARHSL

-1143 AIEAYREVLALSAH
+1143 AIDAYREVLALSPH
-1157 HQGALDA
+1157 HPGA
-1164 LESLLGDER
+1164 LESLESLLRDEQ
-1173 WRVVAAKTLEPE
+1173 WRVVAAQTLEPE
-1185 FEQTG
+1185 FEEIG

-1198 LQILFDVEQ
+1198 LQILFDVEE
-1207 DADRRRELGLRLA
+1207 DADARRDLGLRLG

-1228 DPRSG
+1228 DQRSG
-1233 FDLLRSMLDA
+1233 FELLRSMLDA
-1243 EPASEPIANAVTA
+1243 EPASEPIADA
-1256 LSIEGGW
+1256 LTSLAIEGGW
-1263 TTELAGFLATL
+1263 AAEMAAFLATL
-1274 VAREGVDPAVRVGL
+1274 VARAGLDPAVRVRL
-1288 ARRTAALHEDRNGD
+1288 ARRTATLHEDRNGD
-1302 PAAAEPFHR
+1302 PSAAEPFHR
-1311 VVIEGG
+1311 AVIEGG
-1317 APEPGAFES
+1317 ALEPTAFEA
-1326 LERLYRQSGRWSDL
+1326 LERLYRQSARWSDL
-1340 HTLYGTWVERL
+1340 HALYGTWVERL

-1374 PEDAVGALERAVA
+1374 PEDAMLALERAVA
-1387 LDPANAEVSSAL
+1387 LEPANIEVTNAL
-1399 DRLYERLGR
+1399 DRLYERLAR
-1408 WESLVTLLSRSIE
+1408 WESLVALLTRSLV
-1421 QGRGAD
+1421 QGRGA
-1427 ETTELRLRRAETLEL
+1427 EESHELRLRRAETLEL
-1442 KLARVD
+1442 KLGRLD
-1448 DAFVDYET
+1448 EAFVDYET
-1456 VVESDATNA
+1456 VVESEATNA
-1465 RARRGLER
+1465 RARHGLER
-1473 LIEAP
+1473 LVGAP
-1478 ALRQRAAQVL
+1478 ALRERAAHVL
-1488 ETLYDRD
+1488 ETVYDRD

-1507 QIRLEAT
+1507 QIRLETT
-1514 EPGAPR
+1514 EAGAPR

-1549 LEDPTQATFREE
+1549 LQDPTEATCRDE

-1588 STVRV
+1588 IVVRV
-1593 PVLRD
+1593 AVLRD

-1620 LTEAEGDRDTTL
+1620 LTEAEGDRATTL

-1658 ARHETDP
+1658 ARHESDRS
-1665 ALQTSLLS
+1665 LQTSLLA

-1682 VGDLAGAIEAQRGRL
+1682 VGDLAGAIDSQRGRL

-1717 GQWEELVTTLRRQAA
+1717 SQWEELVKTLRRQAV
-1732 LVGDGDA
+1732 LVSDGEG
-1739 QKQLLVRAA
+1739 QKRLLVQAA
-1748 SVLEEKLAAVPEAIA
+1748 AVLEDKLTAVPEAIA
-1763 LYEEVLS
+1763 LYEEVLG
-1770 SFGPDR
+1770 SFGSDR

-1804 VAEDPADRLA
+1804 VAEDTADRLA

-1822 RYRKTDEPLM
+1822 RYRKTDEPLL

-1844 PTTPA
+1844 STTSA
-1849 ARLALTE
+1849 ARTALTE
-1856 MLRSSSPDVPIAA
+1856 MLQSSSRDVPIAA

-1881 DWAKLVDV
+1881 DWARLVDV
-1889 LDRIAAESDDRDER
+1889 LDRIAAESTERDER
-1903 LQSLS
+1903 LQALS
-1908 SAAEVA
+1908 SAAEVS

-1940 AAQRVAHVESLAR
+1940 AAQRVTHVESLAR

-1975 ELQRDVLMRIA
+1975 ELQRDVFMRVA
-1986 DTALTNLN
+1986 DTALTHLS
-1994 DTATAREHFEKA
+1994 DPATAREYFEKA
-2006 LENQA
+2006 LDNQT
-2011 DFAPALDALESLH
+2011 DFAPALDALEALH
-2024 ESTQQWDE
+2024 ESTLAWNE
-2032 LLSVLR
+2032 LLEVLR
-2038 RKVELADSDAA
+2038 RKVDLADSDAT

-2060 QEERR
+2060 QEDRR
-2065 DDRAGAVEAYEAIL
+2065 DDRAGAMEAYEAIL
-2079 GSGFDAESATA
+2079 GSGFDGDSASA
-2090 LERLYARAGR
+2090 LERLYALTAR
-2100 WDDLANL
+2100 WNDIANL

-2116 ADTAALHHRLGRVA
+2116 ADGAALNHRLGRVA
-2130 MDHLDDTERAFE
+2130 MDHLGDTERAFE
-2142 HFRAVLDQTGD
+2142 HFRSVLDETGD
-2153 HEATVAALEELG
+2153 HETTVAALEELG

-2194 LESRIAAEDDP
+2194 LESRIAAEDDS
-2205 RGRIELLSRLATLYE
+2205 RGRIELLLRLATLYE

-2241 ADRATWETLDR
+2241 ADRGAWETLDR
-2252 LARATDAHPK
+2252 LARATDAYPK

-2268 SALDG
+2268 ATLDG
-2273 IAVDD
+2273 ITVDD
-2278 DSSADLSFAAARLFD
+2278 ENSADLAFVAARLLD
-2293 ERVQDTARARRFYRR
+2293 ERVHDTARARKFYLR
-2308 TLAFDGGRREVFDAL
+2308 TLSFDGGRRDVFDAL
-2323 EALLARESA
+2323 EALLTRENA
-2332 HAELLDLYRD
+2332 HTELLDLYRN

-2386 MDADAIHRLDALLVK
+2386 MDGAAITRLDALLVK
-2401 TQAWRDLA
+2401 TAAWRDLA

-2417 DAVDVEERSALRFR
+2417 DAVDVEERSSLRFR
-2431 LGRLRADQLGD
+2431 LGRLRADRLD
-2442 PTGAVDAFREIL
+2442 DAAGAVEAFREIL
-2454 EDRRDHR
+2454 DDRRDHR
-2461 VAIQSLEQLAESRP
+2461 VAIQSLEQLAETRP
-2475 ELRLSVV
+2475 ELRLGVV

-2500 VLVTRLEATHD
+2500 VLETRLGATHD
-2511 AAGRAE
+2511 ATERAE

-2533 KLAFEAFSAAF
+2533 KLAFEAFGEAF
-2544 GVDPGDG
+2544 SVDPGDG

-2575 AALASSDD
+2575 AALAGSDD
-2583 LVLKSDLLRAIAATH
+2583 LLQKSDLLRAIAATH

-2614 LFSVDETQLDV
+2614 LFLVEETQLDV

-2667 ESQRDMLNNPT
+2667 ESQRDMLNNP
-2678 AAIHAFRR
+2678 AASIHAFRR

-2722 DVESDPAART
+2722 DVEAEAGDRT
-2732 DTALRLGRLWE
+2732 ETALRLGRLWE
-2743 RSLEDPH
+2743 QSLDDPH

-2760 DESPSQAEAIR
+2760 DESPAQPEAIR

-2794 ALASS
+2794 ALADA
-2799 PADRSALLL
+2799 PADRSVLLL
-2808 RIGALQ
+2808 RTGALQ
-2814 QKELGD
+2814 LKELRD
-2820 SDAALDSYREVLAAE
+2820 SDAALESYREVLAAE
-2835 PTNPEALTA
+2835 PTNALALSA
-2844 VREISQDVDQRVAA
+2844 VREISEDVDQRVAA

-2867 GAGRWDDLVQVLEHR
+2867 SAGRWDDLVQVLEHR
-2882 IECIDDPAQRASER
+2882 LACIDDPTQRASER

-2905 GRKDHA
+2905 GRRAPA

-2916 YLLAFSEDSGEPS
+2916 HLLAFGEDAGDPS

-2942 RWTDLVS
+2942 RWADLVT
-2949 ALERAVRDGS
+2949 ALERVVRDGS
-2959 DPSAGRDLSVRAAR
+2959 DPSSGRDLSVRAAS

-2978 IEDDTRAAHN
+2978 MEDDARAALN
-2988 YRQALEL
+2988 YRHALEL

-3014 QWNELGDILERRVLL
+3014 QWHELSDVLERRVLL
-3029 SSPDRLD
+3029 ASPERLD

-3060 QNVVEREPTHAR
+3060 QSVVEREPTHAR
-3072 AIELLEKLLDD
+3072 AIELLEKLLEDV
-3083 PTVRDDAMEVLE
+3083 TVRDEVMEVLE

-3102 NATRQA
+3102 SATKQA

-3115 DAATSDADRVQILGD
+3115 DAATTDSDRVQILGD

-3146 DAVTRAFALDP
+3146 LAVTRAFGLDP

-3162 LGELER
+3162 LSELER
-3168 LAPAANAWPSLR
+3168 LAPAAGAWPSLR
-3180 GVIESAVRPETG
+3180 GVIESAVRSELGLAPEE
-3192 LVSDEAVRLNLR
+3192 SVRLNLR
-3204 GAKWYADHIG
+3204 GAKWYSEFIG
-3214 DAAAAEARVRA
+3214 DPKAAEERVRA
-3225 ALEADPESVEA
+3225 ALEADPESLEA
-3236 LTMLEGLQ
+3236 LGMLEGLQ
-3244 RQPGREADL
+3244 RRPGREADL
-3253 VATLRRRAEVEFDG
+3253 VSTLRLRAEVEFDG
-3267 DARKAMLREAAT
+3267 DARKAMLREASS
-3279 LAEGPLGN
+3279 LAEGPLGD
-3287 VDLAAE
+3287 VDLAAD
-3293 ISAATLEVDDADPT
+3293 IAASTLDVDDADPA
-3307 SIDDLARLRRMQGR
+3307 SIDDLARLRRRQER

-3335 ADDPTEA
+3335 TDDPTEA
-3342 LRLRREV
+3342 LQLRREV

-3354 GPLADETRA
+3354 GPLADAARA

-3376 DLDARVALESLFER
+3376 DLDARAALETLFEGGSR
-3390 SGKWR
+3390 WR

-3408 VSVEERV
+3408 VTVEERV
-3415 ATRLRLADVAEQQ
+3415 ATRLRLADIAEQR

-3440 EILDEVPEH
+3440 EIIDEVPEH
-3449 PAAGAALERLY
+3449 PAAGEALDRLY
-3460 ASLNR
+3460 SSLNR

-3476 LDHAVSMGD
+3476 LDHAVSVGD
-3485 SATELT
+3485 AATELS

-3504 NDVDRAIELYER
+3504 HDVDRAIELYER

-3522 EHSGALAAVARLAEA
+3522 EHSAALAAVARLAET
-3537 SGDYEKATSM
+3537 SGDFEKATSM
-3547 LQRAVAVAP
+3547 LQRAVSVSQ
-3556 PGVESAAMALR
+3556 PGPASAAMALQ
-3567 LATLQADRLNDPSAA
+3567 LASLQAERMNDPDAS
-3582 EQSLRRA
+3582 ERSLRRA

-3596 TESLRRLRA
+3596 MEALRRLRT
-3605 LAESRRDHTL
+3605 LAESRRDYGL
-3615 LAEVM
+3615 LCEVM

-3626 TSDVAAQVTLLRGL
+3626 TTDTTGQVSLLRAL
-3640 ATLSRDQLADPAR
+3640 AIQARDQLADPIR
-3653 AMAYLERASALNP
+3653 AIAYLERATAITPN
-3666 SDREVLLPLVDLLS
+3666 DRETLLPLVDLLS
-3680 ANGREADAVPILE
+3680 ANGRERDAVPILE
-3693 KIIAS
+3693 QIIAT

-3714 GQAQQRM
+3714 GQAHQRM
-3721 GNKLEALSLYDAA
+3721 GNAIEALALFDSA
-3734 FKIDLTSV
+3734 FKVDLTSV
-3742 PILRDLGLLCLE
+3742 PILRDLGLLCLQ

-3767 LLLQRLD
+3767 LLLQRLE
-3774 PNVGLT
+3774 PGVGLT

-3786 YLGETLSLQGDKPK
+3786 HLGETLSLLEDKPK
-3800 AIGMLERALESDRQH
+3800 AISMLERALESDRGH
-3815 PRATT
+3815 ARAAA
-3820 LLAQLRA
+3820 LLAQLRG

>member
-1 MSVDNVRRLL
+1 M
-11 GSLLDDPENANA
+11 
-23 WATLEELA
+23 
-31 AGDELGQAGDEGR
+31 QA
-44 ALLGETRRKLH
+44 
-55 ERGEAEAVASMLS
+55 V
-68 VESAVAPDAA
+68 
-78 TRGALLRERA
+78 
-88 RYLEEELLDD
+88 
-98 KSALATL
+98 
-105 DSILSGGDDAE
+105 
-116 AAEMRERLNSKKA
+116 
-129 RWKDITGAFK
+129 
-139 KNAEEGSTDPAV
+139 
-151 VASHLVSA
+151 
-159 AAVVLQYK
+159 
-167 PKGREK
+167 
-173 EADAI
+173 
-178 FESAL
+178 
-183 SIDPGNLRAAQLF
+183 
-196 ERVLR
+196 
-201 RRGGRWD
+201 
-208 DLAAHLERAAEAVE
+208 
-222 PVSAKVDLLFRAA
+222 
-235 RTHAARRNDIAAA
+235 
-248 ERLYRRIL
+248 
-256 ELDPGNGP
+256 
-264 ARRFVVAI
+264 
-272 LTERE
+272 
-277 RWDDLADFYEAQIG
+277 
-291 ARAEDGA
+291 
-298 DIGLLVQ
+298 
-305 AGMTHW
+305 
-311 RVRNDPARAEPF
+311 
-323 FRRLRDVS
+323 
-331 PEHPAVRAFFEANE
+331 
-345 APSASPSPEP
+345 
-355 EATAPETADATSEAP
+355 
-370 ETMPSPEPASEE
+370 
-382 HEDVHLS
+382 
-389 AHADEEID
+389 
-397 APDEGVQEPVVAA
+397 
-410 ATEPVTPTVPPPAPV
+410 
-425 AAEVLRPTVPSAPPA
+425 
-440 PSLST
+440 
-445 TPSSSNPRL
+445 
-454 LQAIEAARAA
+454 EAARAA
-464 ESAGQPD
+464 EAAGQFD
-471 KAIEA
+471 KAIEG
-476 WKMALRLDAQGTDAR
+476 WKMALRLDGHGTDAR
-491 HSLAR
+491 QSLSR

-527 TANRERKAEILR
+527 TANRPRKAEILR
-539 EMVDIYRDRLS
+539 EMVGIYRDRLA

-568 DVPSLVALS
+568 DRPSLVALA

-598 HTDDPAAK
+598 HTEEAPEK
-606 ITLLRRVAKLWVE
+606 IALLRRVAKLWVD

-667 EAERLTGDARRDA
+667 ESERLTGDARRDA
-680 LVELA
+680 VVELA

-695 VDAIGLWREAL
+695 AEAIALWREAL
-706 ALDPKTPGAL
+706 ALDPRTVGAL

-727 DFDGLAQVIEQ
+727 DFGGLAEVLEQ
-738 RARETDDAEQKV
+738 RVRETDEAEPKV

-757 AVYGDRIGDAERSID
+757 AVYGERIGDAERSID
-772 AWRRVLQVQPKH
+772 AWRRVLQVQPRH
-784 AKALR
+784 PKALR

-794 YIQAGHWDRL
+794 YTQAGQWDRL

-825 DRATNPPD
+825 DRATAATD
-833 RVALSFRAAK
+833 RVALSFRAAR
-843 VYEERLR
+843 VYEDRLK

-855 FRSYERVLSVDP
+855 FRSYERVLTVDP
-867 NNVAAATALVPIY
+867 SNVAAATALVPIY

-894 VLLNAVPADDRSAA
+894 VLLNAVPGDDHALA

-920 SRLGDRAAAFQWALR
+920 NRLSDRAGAFQWALR

-941 TDSSLEAQV
+941 TDAALEAQV

-970 AASAADPLEIARL
+970 AAAATDPLEIARL

-991 ADRLGEVDAAISR
+991 ADRLGEVDAAIAR
-1004 YERALAQSPDDA
+1004 FERALAQSAADA
-1016 SVMHSLDALL
+1016 AVIHALDALL

-1032 DDLRGLFD
+1032 DDLRRLFD
-1040 HRVARVSDA
+1040 HRIALVAGA
-1049 AERRALI
+1049 AERRELI
-1056 TEVAEL
+1056 MEVAEL

-1078 VLIATDP
+1078 VLVAADP
-1085 TDETALAALSRLAE
+1085 ADETALAALSRLAE

-1109 TLSARHDL
+1109 TLHARHNL

-1143 AIEAYREVLALSAH
+1143 AIDAYREVLALSAH
-1157 HQGALDA
+1157 HPGA
-1164 LESLLGDER
+1164 LESLESLLRDEQ
-1173 WRVVAAKTLEPE
+1173 WRVVAAQTLEPE
-1185 FEQTG
+1185 FEEIG

-1198 LQILFDVEQ
+1198 LQILFDVED
-1207 DADRRRELGLRLA
+1207 DAHRRRELGLRLA

-1243 EPASEPIANAVTA
+1243 EPASEPIANALTSLA
-1256 LSIEGGW
+1256 IEGGW
-1263 TTELAGFLATL
+1263 TTEMAAFLATL
-1274 VAREGVDPAVRVGL
+1274 VARAGLDPAVRVWL
-1288 ARRTAALHEDRNGD
+1288 ARRTATLHEDRNGD

-1317 APEPGAFES
+1317 ALEPTAFEA
-1326 LERLYRQSGRWSDL
+1326 LERLYRQSARWSDL
-1340 HTLYGTWVERL
+1340 HALYGTWVERL
-1351 TDDGARVALFIEEGR
+1351 TDDSARVALFIEEGR

-1374 PEDAVGALERAVA
+1374 PEDAMRALERAVA
-1387 LDPANAEVSSAL
+1387 LEPTNVEVANAL
-1399 DRLYERLGR
+1399 DRLYERLAR
-1408 WESLVTLLSRSIE
+1408 WESLVALLTRSLD
-1421 QGRGAD
+1421 QGRGA
-1427 ETTELRLRRAETLEL
+1427 EEAQELRLRRAETLEL
-1442 KLARVD
+1442 KLGRVD
-1448 DAFVDYET
+1448 EAFVDYET
-1456 VVESDATNA
+1456 VVESEATNA
-1465 RARRGLER
+1465 RARHGLER
-1473 LIEAP
+1473 LINAP

-1507 QIRLEAT
+1507 QIRLETT
-1514 EPGAPR
+1514 ESGAPR

-1549 LEDPTQATFREE
+1549 LEDPTEATFRDE

-1588 STVRV
+1588 SAVRV
-1593 PVLRD
+1593 PLLRD

-1620 LTEAEGDRDTTL
+1620 LTEAEGDRATTL

-1658 ARHETDP
+1658 ARHESDP
-1665 ALQTSLLS
+1665 SLQTSLLA

-1682 VGDLAGAIEAQRGRL
+1682 VGDLAGAIDAQRGRL

-1708 ALARLYERS
+1708 ALARLFERS
-1717 GQWEELVTTLRRQAA
+1717 SQWEELVKTLRRQAV
-1732 LVGDGDA
+1732 LVSEGDA
-1739 QKQLLVRAA
+1739 QKRLLVQAA
-1748 SVLEEKLAAVPEAIA
+1748 SVLEDKLAAVPEAIA
-1763 LYEEVLS
+1763 LYEEVLA

-1822 RYRKTDEPLM
+1822 RYRKTDEPLL

-1837 QEALSLD
+1837 QEALALD
-1844 PTTPA
+1844 PTTSA
-1849 ARLALTE
+1849 ARTALTE
-1856 MLRSSSPDVPIAA
+1856 MLRSSSTGVPIAA

-1881 DWAKLVDV
+1881 DWARLVDV
-1889 LDRIAAESDDRDER
+1889 LDRIAAESDERDER
-1903 LQSLS
+1903 LQALS
-1908 SAAEVA
+1908 SAAEVS
-1914 EVGLSDS
+1914 EVGLSDA

-1940 AAQRVAHVESLAR
+1940 AAQRVTHVESLAR

-1975 ELQRDVLMRIA
+1975 ELQRDVFMRVA
-1986 DTALTNLN
+1986 DTALTHLN
-1994 DTATAREHFEKA
+1994 DPATAREYFEKA
-2006 LENQA
+2006 LDNQT
-2011 DFAPALDALESLH
+2011 DFAPALDALEALH
-2024 ESTQQWDE
+2024 ESTLAWNE
-2032 LLSVLR
+2032 LLAVLR
-2038 RKVELADSDAA
+2038 RKVDLADSDAT

-2065 DDRAGAVEAYEAIL
+2065 DDRAGAMEAYEAIL
-2079 GSGFDAESATA
+2079 GSGFDADSAAA
-2090 LERLYARAGR
+2090 LERLYALAGR

-2116 ADTAALHHRLGRVA
+2116 ADGAALNHRLGRVA
-2130 MDHLDDTERAFE
+2130 MDHLGDTERAFE

-2153 HEATVAALEELG
+2153 HETTVAALEELG

-2194 LESRIAAEDDP
+2194 LESRIAAEDDS
-2205 RGRIELLSRLATLYE
+2205 RGRIELLARLATLYE

-2241 ADRATWETLDR
+2241 ADRGAWETLDR
-2252 LARATDAHPK
+2252 LARATDAYPK

-2268 SALDG
+2268 ATLDG
-2273 IAVDD
+2273 ITVDD
-2278 DSSADLSFAAARLFD
+2278 ENSADLAFVAARLLD
-2293 ERVQDTARARRFYRR
+2293 ERVHDTARARKFYRR
-2308 TLAFDGGRREVFDAL
+2308 TLSFDGGRRDVFDAL
-2323 EALLARESA
+2323 EALLTRENA
-2332 HAELLDLYRD
+2332 HSELLDLYRD

-2386 MDADAIHRLDALLVK
+2386 MDGAAITRLDALLVK
-2401 TQAWRDLA
+2401 TAAWRDLA
-2409 DLLERRIA
+2409 DLLERRVA
-2417 DAVDVEERSALRFR
+2417 DAVDVEERSSLRFR
-2431 LGRLRADQLGD
+2431 LGRLRADRLD
-2442 PTGAVDAFREIL
+2442 DAAGAVDAFREIL
-2454 EDRRDHR
+2454 DDRRDHR
-2461 VAIQSLEQLAESRP
+2461 VAIQSLEQLAETRP
-2475 ELRLSVV
+2475 ELRLGVV

-2500 VLVTRLEATHD
+2500 VLETRLGATHD
-2511 AAGRAE
+2511 ATERAE
-2517 LYKEIGRI
+2517 LFKEIGRI

-2533 KLAFEAFSAAF
+2533 KLAFEAFSEAF
-2544 GVDPGDG
+2544 SVDPGDG

-2575 AALASSDD
+2575 AALAASDD
-2583 LVLKSDLLRAIAATH
+2583 VVLKSDLLRAIAATH

-2614 LFSVDETQLDV
+2614 LFLVDETQLDV

-2667 ESQRDMLNNPT
+2667 ESQRDMLNNPA

-2722 DVESDPAART
+2722 DVETEAADRT
-2732 DTALRLGRLWE
+2732 ETALRLGRLWE
-2743 RSLEDPH
+2743 RSLDDPH

-2760 DESPSQAEAIR
+2760 DESPAQSEAIR

-2794 ALASS
+2794 ALAAS

-2814 QKELGD
+2814 LKELSD
-2820 SDAALDSYREVLAAE
+2820 SDAALESYREVLAAE
-2835 PTNPEALTA
+2835 PTNAQALAA
-2844 VREISQDVDQRVAA
+2844 VREISEDVDQRAAA

-2867 GAGRWDDLVQVLEHR
+2867 SAGRWDDLVQVLEHR
-2882 IECIDDPAQRASER
+2882 LACIDDPTQRASER

-2905 GRKDHA
+2905 GRKAPA

-2916 YLLAFSEDSGEPS
+2916 YLLAFGEDAGEPS

-2942 RWTDLVS
+2942 RWADLVT
-2949 ALERAVRDGS
+2949 ALERVVRDGA

-2978 IEDDTRAAHN
+2978 MEDDARAALN

-3014 QWNELGDILERRVLL
+3014 QWHELSDVLERRVLL
-3029 SSPDRLD
+3029 ASPERLD

-3060 QNVVEREPTHAR
+3060 QSVVEREPTHAR

-3083 PTVRDDAMEVLE
+3083 PTVRDEVMEVLE

-3102 NATRQA
+3102 SATKQA

-3115 DAATSDADRVQILGD
+3115 DAATTDSDRVQILGD

-3136 ERMSDLSGAL
+3136 ERMTDLAGAL
-3146 DAVTRAFALDP
+3146 QAVTRSFALDP

-3162 LGELER
+3162 LSELER
-3168 LAPAANAWPSLR
+3168 LAPAAGAWPSLR
-3180 GVIESAVRPETG
+3180 GVIESAVRSEVG
-3192 LVSDEAVRLNLR
+3192 LVPEESVRLNLR
-3204 GAKWYADHIG
+3204 GAKWYAEFIG
-3214 DAAAAEARVRA
+3214 DPKAAEERVRA

-3236 LTMLEGLQ
+3236 LSMLEGLQ
-3244 RQPGREADL
+3244 RQSGRESDL
-3253 VATLRRRAEVEFDG
+3253 VSTLRRRAEVEFDG
-3267 DARKAMLREAAT
+3267 DARKAMLREAT
-3279 LAEGPLGN
+3279 SLAEGPLGN

-3293 ISAATLEVDDADPT
+3293 LAAATLEVDDADPA
-3307 SIDDLARLRRMQGR
+3307 SIDDLARLRRRQER

-3342 LRLRREV
+3342 LVLRREV

-3354 GPLADETRA
+3354 GPLADEARA

-3376 DLDARVALESLFER
+3376 DLDARVALETLFEGGSR
-3390 SGKWR
+3390 WR

-3408 VSVEERV
+3408 VSVDERV
-3415 ATRLRLADVAEQQ
+3415 ATRLRLADIAE
-3428 LHSAESAVEYLR
+3428 LRLLSAESAVEYLR
-3440 EILDEVPEH
+3440 EIIDEVPEH
-3449 PAAGAALERLY
+3449 PAAGEALERLY
-3460 ASLNR
+3460 SSLNR
-3465 WSDLSDLLEHR
+3465 WSDLSDLLERR

-3485 SATELT
+3485 AASELS

-3522 EHSGALAAVARLAEA
+3522 EHSEALAAVARLAET
-3537 SGDYEKATSM
+3537 SGDFEKATSM

-3556 PGVESAAMALR
+3556 PGAASAAMALH
-3567 LATLQADRLNDPSAA
+3567 LASLQAERLNEPDAA
-3582 EQSLRRA
+3582 ERSLRRA
-3589 LELDPSS
+3589 LELDPNSMVA
-3596 TESLRRLRA
+3596 LRRLRA
-3605 LAESRRDHTL
+3605 LAESRRDHVL
-3615 LAEVM
+3615 LSEVM

-3626 TSDVAAQVTLLRGL
+3626 TTDAAGQVTLLRTL
-3640 ATLSRDQLADPAR
+3640 ATQARDQLADPTR
-3653 AMAYLERASALNP
+3653 AIAYLERATALSPN
-3666 SDREVLLPLVDLLS
+3666 DREVLLPLVDLLS
-3680 ANGREADAVPILE
+3680 ANGRERDAVPILE
-3693 KIIAS
+3693 QIIAT

-3714 GQAQQRM
+3714 GQAHQRM
-3721 GNKLEALSLYDAA
+3721 GNTIEALALFDSA
-3734 FKIDLTSV
+3734 FKVDLTSV
-3742 PILRDLGLLCLE
+3742 PILRDLGLLCLQ

-3767 LLLQRLD
+3767 LLLQRLE
-3774 PNVGLT
+3774 PGVGLT

-3786 YLGETLSLQGDKPK
+3786 HLGETLSLQGDKPK

-3815 PRATT
+3815 ARAAA
-3820 LLAQLRA
+3820 LLAQLRG